1 MNVERLKHLSAYLRD
16 LPDDNE
22 VGFNMADWWVSKDEE
37 ADEYSY
43 CEEPVDYRGHD
54 CKTAGC
60 LAAHAVN
67 LFSVGAWCTLDIE
80 KLARELLG
88 LTSEQAYYL
97 FTPRGKDMYKLT
109 PQDAANA
116 IDRLLQGAPQH
127 ELWRVQ

>member
-1 MNVERLKHLSAYLRD
+1 MNVERLKHLSAYLRH
-16 LPDDNE
+16 LPDDGD
-22 VGFNMADWWVSKDEE
+22 VGFCMSDWFLSKNEDEFE
-37 ADEYSY
+37 DSY
-43 CEEPVDYRGHD
+43 CEEPLDYRGHD
-54 CKTAGC
+54 CNTVAC
-60 LAAHAVN
+60 LAGHAVL
-67 LFSVGAWCTLDIE
+67 LFCVDIWCARSIE